1 MSWFVFRQAILM
13 EAQVSLGFPYEDR
26 LWSIH
31 CSCDVVW
38 CAGCEMWDDFLLTV
52 SPLLL
57 VKWSP
62 QPDTASL
69 GHGHDGTCAAILHI
83 YPSYLFFISI
93 LYFYDCLLSLSFEFS
108 GCYCLVFNLLNPSRY
123 CKKWIILDCTEK
135 DKIRNIEKIYFMVPI

>member
-1 MSWFVFRQAILM
+1 MSWVLICVPTSYSHGSTGILR
-13 EAQVSLGFPYEDR
+13 VSLWGSPMELQLR
-26 LWSIH
+26 CCVL
-31 CSCDVVW
+31 C
-38 CAGCEMWDDFLLTV
+38 GEWDDFLLTV

-57 VKWSP
+57 VKWSHH
-62 QPDTASL
+62 PDTANL

-93 LYFYDCLLSLSFEFS
+93 FYFYDCLLSLSFEFS